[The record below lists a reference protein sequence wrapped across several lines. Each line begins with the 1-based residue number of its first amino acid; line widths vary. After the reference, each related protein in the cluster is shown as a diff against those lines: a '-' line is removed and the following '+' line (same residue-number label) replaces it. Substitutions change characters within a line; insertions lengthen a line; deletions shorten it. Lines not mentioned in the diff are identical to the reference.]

1 MTADPDA
8 EPPPPSGVAWTT
20 AVIAIAAVALLLIN
34 APSVRSWTAQL
45 PPGEAALEAR
55 DLADRW
61 AAATARLGL
70 NAPRAALAG
79 AWDRLLAARFGGTPP
94 PPGRAPATDQR

>member
-8 EPPPPSGVAWTT
+8 EPPPPAGVAWTT
-20 AVIAIAAVALLLIN
+20 AVIAIAAVALLLVN
-34 APSVRSWTAQL
+34 AQSARSWTAQL
-45 PPGEAALEAR
+45 PPSDGALAAR

-70 NAPRAALAG
+70 DAPRAALAG
-79 AWDRLLAARFGGTPP
+79 AWDRLLAARFPGAPP
-94 PPGRAPATDQR
+94 PSPRADQR